1 MLTRARMDETRQV
14 DLPSNAPQ
22 FGLEMKNKLL
32 QHYFQKSQPWFLVLR
47 AVNLSYLDQSD
58 IRTL

>member
-1 MLTRARMDETRQV
+1 MDETRQV